1 MTVSATPSESSES
14 RPAASGAGAARLPG
28 VWAAAV
34 RLGLL
39 RGGVEIRSFFRQRE
53 SVVFTFA
60 LPVILLTLFGE
71 IFHGTVG
78 HTGVQFRQYFAA
90 GIIASGIMSTSFV
103 NLGIGVTVDR
113 DDGTL
118 LRLYGTPAPAAAYF
132 IGKAIS
138 ALVVSL
144 AEVVILLILGSTLL
158 GLHLPSAPGRWVT
171 FAWVFLLAVT
181 TCALLGVAV
190 SSLAR
195 SQRSAS
201 AVVTLPYLV
210 LSFIS
215 GVYFVFTSLP
225 AGLQHVAALFPLK
238 WMCQGLR
245 SVFLPGS
252 FAYTEAGHTWGL
264 DRVALVLAA
273 WLAASLIL
281 CVRTFRWQRRA

>member
-1 MTVSATPSESSES
+1 MTASATP
-14 RPAASGAGAARLPG
+14 RPPAGAAASGTDAARLPG
-28 VWAAAV
+28 AWPAAI

-39 RGGVEIRSFFRQRE
+39 RGGLEIRLFFRQRE

-60 LPVILLTLFGE
+60 LPVILLALFGE

-78 HTGVQFRQYFAA
+78 HTDVQFRQYFAA

-144 AEVVILLILGSTLL
+144 AEVVILLILGATLL
-158 GLHLPSAPGRWVT
+158 GLHLPATPGRWIT
-171 FAWVFLLAVT
+171 FAWVFLLGVSS
-181 TCALLGVAV
+181 CALLGVAI

-195 SQRSAS
+195 TQRSAS

-225 AGLQHVAALFPLK
+225 ASLQHIAALFPLK

-245 SVFLPGS
+245 SVFLPSS
-252 FAYTEAGHTWGL
+252 FAYSEAGHSWGL

-281 CVRTFRWQRRA
+281 CIRTFRWQRRA

>member
-1 MTVSATPSESSES
+1 MTTSVQHPTV
-14 RPAASGAGAARLPG
+14 PAGPGAA
-28 VWAAAV
+28 WTAAL
-34 RLGLL
+34 RLGGL
-39 RGGVEIRSFFRQRE
+39 RGGLEIRSFFRQRE
-53 SVVFTFA
+53 SVIFTFA
-60 LPVILLTLFGE
+60 LPVILLALFGE
-71 IFHGTVG
+71 IFSGNVG
-78 HTGVQFRQYFAA
+78 HTGVPFRQYFAA

-103 NLGIGVTVDR
+103 NLGIGVAVDR

-118 LRLYGTPAPAAAYF
+118 LRLAGTPAPMASYF

-144 AEVVILLILGSTLL
+144 AEVAILLAVGAAFF
-158 GLHLPSAPGRWVT
+158 GLHLPASPGRWLT
-171 FAWVFLLAVT
+171 FGWVFLLGVS

-195 SQRSAS
+195 SARTAS

-215 GVYFVFTSLP
+215 GVYFVFSQLP
-225 AGLQHVAALFPLK
+225 SGLQQVAALFPLK

-245 SVFLPGS
+245 AVFLPDS
-252 FAYTEAGHTWGL
+252 FLAAQPGHSWELGRT
-264 DRVALVLAA
+264 ALVLTA
-273 WLAASLIL
+273 WLAASLVL

>member
-1 MTVSATPSESSES
+1 MTVSASP
-14 RPAASGAGAARLPG
+14 RPAASGGDAARLPG
-28 VWAAAV
+28 AWPSAL

-39 RGGVEIRSFFRQRE
+39 RGGLEIRSFFRQRE

-60 LPVILLTLFGE
+60 LPVILLALFGE

-144 AEVVILLILGSTLL
+144 AEVIILLILGATLL
-158 GLHLPSAPGRWVT
+158 GLHLPTAPGHWVT
-171 FAWVFLLAVT
+171 FAWVFLLGVS
-181 TCALLGVAV
+181 TCALLGVAI

-195 SQRSAS
+195 TQRSAS

-215 GVYFVFTSLP
+215 GVYFVFSSLP
-225 AGLQHVAALFPLK
+225 ASLQHIAALFPLK

-252 FAYTEAGHTWGL
+252 FAYTEAGHSWQL
-264 DRVALVLAA
+264 DRIALVLAA

>member
-1 MTVSATPSESSES
+1 MTASASP
-14 RPAASGAGAARLPG
+14 RPTTASTALPG
-28 VWAAAV
+28 LWPAAV

-39 RGGVEIRSFFRQRE
+39 RGGLEIRSFFRQRE

-60 LPVILLTLFGE
+60 LPVILLALFGE
-71 IFHGTVG
+71 IFQGPVG
-78 HTGVQFRQYFAA
+78 HTNVQFKQYFAA

-103 NLGIGVTVDR
+103 NLGIGVTADR

-118 LRLYGTPAPAAAYF
+118 LRLSGTPAPAAAYF

-138 ALVVSL
+138 ALVVTL
-144 AEVVILLILGSTLL
+144 AEVVILLVLGTTLL
-158 GLHLPSAPGRWVT
+158 GLHLPAAPGRWVT
-171 FAWVFLLAVT
+171 LGWVFLLGVS

-190 SSLAR
+190 SSVAR
-195 SQRSAS
+195 TQRSAS

-215 GVYFVFTSLP
+215 GVYFVFSSLP
-225 AGLQHVAALFPLK
+225 ASLQHIAALFPLK

-252 FAYTEAGHTWGL
+252 FASSEAGHSWQL